1 MAEEIFSSAL
11 NDFTRAAPPIITM
24 PGSISAISATLS
36 TRDRSPCSKITTFSL
51 LVSLNFSASFCAPW
65 KSRNGCT
72 TVTLI
77 FPPERYLYSSSS
89 LSTSSWIRLPT
100 ESPSGAKKAVME
112 ISPGKP
118 LSRFSDWLESSWNR
132 FSE

>member
-1 MAEEIFSSAL
+1 MQVVLPCPSATATLAGLPCTSALMAEEIFSSAL

-36 TRDRSPCSKITTFSL
+36 TRDRSPYSKITTFSL

-77 FPPERYLYSSSS
+77 FRPSDIC
-89 LSTSSWIRLPT
+89 TLP
-100 ESPSGAKKAVME
+100 AA
-112 ISPGKP
+112 
-118 LSRFSDWLESSWNR
+118 
-132 FSE
+132 